1 MKYYGDIQLNQNEI
15 QQAVLQTEFEWPTTP
30 KVGQIA
36 FINKV
41 VYICVQI
48 TDNVPIWVPMTNTV
62 SIYVHVQDVS
72 ATTWNITHDLNTTF
86 VLVQIFDGNNQM
98 VIPNSVTINSASSIT
113 VTFTSSAAGRAVIIT
128 GSLDGAQQPVY
139 ALEWNQTTPASNWV
153 IDHNLGYQPIV
164 RVFSGSYEIQ
174 PASIFFN
181 SMNRV
186 TISFTQPEIGIAKLI

>member
-15 QQAVLQTEFEWPTTP
+15 QQAVLQTEFQWPTNP

-36 FINKV
+36 FINSV
-41 VYICVQI
+41 VYICIQI
-48 TDNVPIWVPMTNTV
+48 TDNVPVWIPLTNTV
-62 SIYVHVQDVS
+62 SIYVHVQDVAAS
-72 ATTWNITHDLNTTF
+72 TWNITHTLNTAF

-98 VIPNSVTINSASSIT
+98 VIPNNITVNGSSSVT
-113 VTFTSSAAGRAVIIT
+113 VDFTSAAAGRAVIVT

-153 IDHNLGYQPIV
+153 INHNLGYQPIV
-164 RVFSGSYEIQ
+164 RVFSNNYEIQ
-174 PASIFFN
+174 PSSIFFN
-181 SMNRV
+181 SMTQL